1 MTIYQT
7 TDVRR
12 HACVRVSV
20 WCRFCA
26 CVRES
31 YHLVRRVVGLQL
43 LVGGVL
49 DVDRVVPDQGG
60 DGGVVAHHG
69 LGALLAV
76 QLQER
81 LHARTKGQRWTIF
94 LSSWGKS
101 LRHNP
106 AAFF

>member
-1 MTIYQT
+1 MFG
-7 TDVRR
+7 V
-12 HACVRVSV
+12 VSV
-20 WCRFCA
+20 RA

-94 LSSWGKS
+94 LSSLGKS